1 MLSSSSR
8 RLVGCGVRTAFISL
22 QQSRSL
28 AAKVPFYF
36 IEGKSGNKVLVEGEL
51 GKTVLDVAVA
61 HDIDIEGA
69 CGGELACSTCHV
81 IVPKA
86 LFDILPAKKEE
97 EDDML
102 DLAWGL
108 KPT

>member
-1 MLSSSSR
+1 MLRLSSSSVKNIFVKSHSR
-8 RLVGCGVRTAFISL
+8 QR
-22 QQSRSL
+22 RSL
-28 AAKVPFYF
+28 SSTIPFYF
-36 IEGKSGNKVLVEGEL
+36 IEGKSGNKVRVEGEL

-108 KPT
+108 KAT

>member
-1 MLSSSSR
+1 M
-8 RLVGCGVRTAFISL
+8 RLTFAS
-22 QQSRSL
+22 
-28 AAKVPFYF
+28 AKKAIINLEVSQCRQFSKKIPFYF

-81 IVPKA
+81 VVSEQ
-86 LFDILPAKKEE
+86 LFNILPKKKEE

-108 KPT
+108 KAT